1 MIRFFGK
8 IGLIVLPLMV
18 VTLGLSGLAWHTG
31 EALPIADVV
40 SRQQLAKDIIFG
52 TRMLEDIMPY
62 KLSTYKKRQPQ
73 ILILGSSQL
82 LQFRAEFFSKD
93 PDAVYNASGGGWR
106 LPQLIQFYQQ
116 LETLPAIVILGVD
129 LFWFNA
135 QVEQV
140 SRATS
145 ARNVHSGLEGIRLG
159 TIETVHKL
167 LGGDLSFA
175 DMIRRRDPVFD
186 RQVIGLKA
194 LEISFGFRADGSLQR
209 GLLVANP
216 RIRAERVESDIRR
229 FEGLGFSYT
238 AGDQL
243 NNATLDLLSG
253 FLDHLDSDGVEV
265 IGITTPYHFDIYEK
279 MQQSGAYSYMEKAVP
294 RLEELFSLYKFPYYF
309 FGDMREWGAAY
320 EEWYDGHHSAES
332 NSLRMILAMIEDHA
346 ELFVTYADHQAIN
359 DLLRNFENPMDV
371 FGEYQS

>member
-1 MIRFFGK
+1 M
-8 IGLIVLPLMV
+8 
-18 VTLGLSGLAWHTG
+18 
-31 EALPIADVV
+31 
-40 SRQQLAKDIIFG
+40 
-52 TRMLEDIMPY
+52 
-62 KLSTYKKRQPQ
+62 
-73 ILILGSSQL
+73 
-82 LQFRAEFFSKD
+82 
-93 PDAVYNASGGGWR
+93 
-106 LPQLIQFYQQ
+106 PQLIQFYQQ

-145 ARNVHSGLEGIRLG
+145 ARNVDFGLEGIRLA

-167 LGGDLSFA
+167 LGGALSFA

-216 RIRAERVESDIRR
+216 TIRAERVESDIQS

-253 FLDHLDSDGVEV
+253 FLDQLGSDGVEV
-265 IGITTPYHFDIYEK
+265 IGITTPYHFVIYER

-294 RLEELFSLYKFPYYF
+294 RLEALFSFHDFAYYF
-309 FGDMREWGAAY
+309 FDDMRELGADY
-320 EEWYDGHHSAES
+320 GEWYDGHHSAES
-332 NSLRMILAMIEDHA
+332 NSLRMILAMVEDHA
-346 ELFVTYADHQAIN
+346 ELFAPYADHQAMN
-359 DLLRNFENPMDV
+359 DLLHNFENPMDV

>member
-8 IGLIVLPLMV
+8 ICLIVAPLAAITV
-18 VTLGLSGLAWHTG
+18 GFAGLAWHTG
-31 EALPIADVV
+31 EALPIESVV
-40 SRQQLAKDIIFG
+40 SLQQSTAGIIYG
-52 TRMLEDIMPY
+52 TRLLEDIMPY
-62 KLSTYKKRQPQ
+62 KLLSYRERQPKL
-73 ILILGSSQL
+73 LILGSSQL
-82 LQFRAEFFSKD
+82 LQFRSEFFSKE

-116 LETLPAIVILGVD
+116 LETLPAIVILGAD

-145 ARNVHSGLEGIRLG
+145 VRNVDAGLEGIRLA

-167 LGGDLSFA
+167 LGGELSLTG
-175 DMIRRRDPVFD
+175 MVRRRDPVYS

-216 RIRAERVESDIRR
+216 TMRAERVERDMQS

-243 NNATLDLLSG
+243 NSATLDMLSG
-253 FLDHLDSDGVEV
+253 FLDQLDSDGVEV
-265 IGITTPYHFDIYEK
+265 IGVTTPYHFAIYEK

-294 RLEELFSLYKFPYYF
+294 RLEALFSVHDFEYYF
-309 FGDMREWGAAY
+309 FDDMRKWGAAY
-320 EEWYDGHHSAES
+320 EEWYDGHHGAES
-332 NSLRMILAMIEDHA
+332 NSLRMILAMIENQA
-346 ELFVTYADHQAIN
+346 ELFAPYADHGVIS
-359 DLLRNFENPMDV
+359 DLLRHFENPMDV